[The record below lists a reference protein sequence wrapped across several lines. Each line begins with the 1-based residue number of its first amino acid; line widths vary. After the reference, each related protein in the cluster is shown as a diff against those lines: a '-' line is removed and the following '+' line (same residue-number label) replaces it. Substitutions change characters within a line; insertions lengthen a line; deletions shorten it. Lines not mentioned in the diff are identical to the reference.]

1 MTGLTEQTAPG
12 PGRIRETFDA
22 LRASG
27 SKAFIPFLTLG
38 DPSAPQSIEMVKA
51 LARSGADLIEIGLPF
66 TDPMAD
72 GPVIQRASERA
83 LRHRA
88 GLAEFFAAVRE
99 IRMETDVP
107 VILFSYFNPLFQ
119 YGIEALAADCAASG
133 VDGVLITDL
142 PPEEAGDVAAA
153 LRRHGRDMIFLIS
166 PTTTDERLAAIAGVA
181 TGFLYAISRTGITG
195 TRASVASS
203 ARELTA
209 RARALTSLP
218 IAVGFG
224 VSKREHVAEVWNFAD
239 AAVVGSAIVETIER
253 YASDPSLSE
262 KVAEFAAQLLPPRPA
277 RGS

>member
-1 MTGLTEQTAPG
+1 MEKTAPG

-38 DPSAPQSIEMVKA
+38 DPSVPQSIELVKA
-51 LARSGADLIEIGLPF
+51 LARSGAGLIEIGLPF

-83 LRHRA
+83 LRNQC

-224 VSKREHVAEVWNFAD
+224 VSKREHVEEVWNFAD

-253 YASDPSLSE
+253 YASDPCMPE
-262 KVAEFAAQLLPPRPA
+262 KVAEFVAQLLPPRSA
-277 RGS
+277 RRS